1 MLGEFAALMTA
12 VVWSGTSI
20 AFSEASIRIGTM
32 YVNLSRMFI
41 AVFILLITMLV
52 LNVDINLSITQIGNL
67 AISGFIGLVFGDTFL
82 FKAYRSIGPRISML
96 IMALAPAIA
105 AFMAF
110 VFLGEG
116 LSIWGILGII
126 VTIAGISLVILKREE
141 RPTSHYKID
150 YTGIFFA
157 FLGAVGQA
165 VGLIFAK
172 FALNEGEINGFVANF
187 VRLLS
192 ALIVLW
198 PVAVFTKRYQKPWS
212 VLKKDK
218 KALYATIT
226 GSILG
231 PYIGITLS
239 MVSITYAKVGIASTI
254 MAMPPIIMLPMVY
267 FYYKEKLSWVSIL
280 GAFIA
285 VAGVAIL
292 FLK

>member
-1 MLGEFAALMTA
+1 
-12 VVWSGTSI
+12 
-20 AFSEASIRIGTM
+20 
-32 YVNLSRMFI
+32 
-41 AVFILLITMLV
+41 
-52 LNVDINLSITQIGNL
+52 
-67 AISGFIGLVFGDTFL
+67 
-82 FKAYRSIGPRISML
+82 ML